1 MVTVTPRALSFG
13 EILDGGFTL
22 YRRNFAVFFGIALI
36 PRIPEVLYWIGVT
49 ALVPADSMEFAGF
62 LILPWSFFAFF
73 LTLGAIS
80 LASARAWE
88 GDEPEIR
95 ESLMVGLSR
104 WLVVA
109 AAGVVAWAAGF
120 AGLIFLLLPGFF
132 LMASFFLFAPV
143 AVVEGG
149 GPIQAL
155 RRAWELS
162 KGGRLRILGVGFVA
176 YLIILIP
183 MAAFTAVG
191 GILAFGAAGV
201 AGNEPIAIE
210 GVATWYLG
218 IANVLGS
225 VVTAL
230 AWPLF
235 VSVTMVLY
243 MDRRA
248 RTDVSELEAAVG
260 RLEPMG

>member
-1 MVTVTPRALSFG
+1 MVNVTPRALSFG

-22 YRRNFAVFFGIALI
+22 YRRHFAVFFGIALI

-49 ALVPADSMEFAGF
+49 AFVPASSAEFAGF
-62 LILPWSFFAFF
+62 LLLPWSLFAFF
-73 LTLGAIS
+73 LTLGALS

-88 GDEPEIR
+88 GEEPEIR

-109 AAGVVAWAAGF
+109 AAGVLAWAAGF
-120 AGLIFLLLPGFF
+120 AGFIFLIVPGLF
-132 LMASFFLFAPV
+132 LMASFFLFGPV
-143 AVVEGG
+143 AILEGG
-149 GPIQAL
+149 GPIRAL

-183 MAAFTAVG
+183 TIAFVAAGSLLALGTFGVVG
-191 GILAFGAAGV
+191 NDPTTIEGASMWFSGILNITSA
-201 AGNEPIAIE
+201 
-210 GVATWYLG
+210 
-218 IANVLGS
+218 

-235 VSVTMVLY
+235 VAVTVVLY

-248 RTDVSELEAAVG
+248 RTDVSELEAAVE

>member
-1 MVTVTPRALSFG
+1 MVNVTPRALGFG

-22 YRRNFAVFFGIALI
+22 YRRNFLVFFGIALI
-36 PRIPEVLYWIGVT
+36 PRIPEILYGIGISAFVSG
-49 ALVPADSMEFAGF
+49 DSREFASL

-80 LASARAWE
+80 LASAQAWE
-88 GDEPEIR
+88 GETPEIR

-104 WLVVA
+104 WLVIAV
-109 AAGVVAWAAGF
+109 AGVVAWAAGF
-120 AGLIFLLLPGFF
+120 AGLIFLILPGLF
-132 LMASFFLFAPV
+132 LMASFFLFGPV
-143 AVVEGG
+143 AIVEGG
-149 GPIQAL
+149 GPFRAL
-155 RRAWELS
+155 GRAWTLS

-183 MAAFTAVG
+183 MAVFVFLG
-191 GILAFGAAGV
+191 GILAAGTLGV
-201 AGNEPIAIE
+201 AGNDPVTLEGATMWFSGILNIFG
-210 GVATWYLG
+210 GVA
-218 IANVLGS
+218 
-225 VVTAL
+225 TAL

-235 VSVTMVLY
+235 VAITMMLY

-260 RLEPMG
+260 RLEPMS